1 MEAAATSPEAQQT
14 GEFSGPTP
22 DLPKNRLWASGT
34 AIYVLTSLVGNFDTH

>member
-22 DLPKNRLWASGT
+22 DLFKNRLWASGT
-34 AIYVLTSLVGNFDTH
+34 VLTSLVGNFDTH